1 MGAARHWLLIRLRPC
16 FVGPARVDS
25 RKQSQIRDG
34 GRRRIPDAQ
43 TRARRP
49 LPLHPAG
56 RIANPNAPASRASAG
71 GASSRLPASTL
82 RVSSQIRTPPHHP
95 SALEGQAP
103 ACPPKDPRRPNT
115 GKEALAPPPCGSHRK
130 SERHRP
136 RASAGGA
143 SSRLPA
149 EGSPTPKPGQGGPC
163 PSTLQVA
170 SQIRTP
176 PPTRQRWRGKLPL
189 ARIHPAGRP
198 ANPNATAH
206 PSALEAQAP
215 ACPPKDPRRPN
226 TGKEDLA
233 PPPCR
238 SPRESERHRITRQ
251 RWRGKLPLA
260 RIHPAG
266 RIANPNAPASRASA
280 GGASSRLP
288 AEESTTPKHAQGRPP
303 RRTQGF
309 MNTESIA
316 ANPLP
321 TLKAAAWPP
330 SGPLLFRVFP

>member
-143 SSRLPA
+143 SSRLPTEA
-149 EGSPTPKPGQGGPC
+149 STTPKHGQGRPC
-163 PSTLQVA
+163 PSTLRVA

-176 PPTRQRWRGKLPL
+176 PHH
-189 ARIHPAGRP
+189 A
-198 ANPNATAH
+198 
-206 PSALEAQAP
+206 SALEGQAP
-215 ACPPKDPRRPN
+215 ACPPKNPPRPN
-226 TGKEDLA
+226 TRKEDLRA
-233 PPPCR
+233 EYR
-238 SPRESERHRITRQ
+238 D
-251 RWRGKLPLA
+251 
-260 RIHPAG
+260 
-266 RIANPNAPASRASA
+266 SR
-280 GGASSRLP
+280 
-288 AEESTTPKHAQGRPP
+288 TPKASPQIH
-303 RRTQGF
+303 F
-309 MNTESIA
+309 
-316 ANPLP
+316 PL
-321 TLKAAAWPP
+321 
-330 SGPLLFRVFP
+330 